1 MTKTM
6 SLEDYRVNVVK
17 KSYYRFGQ
25 EDLNM
30 RTLNPGCMTQRWCLK
45 GDKKYHTLP
54 PVEMMIKIQ
63 DEVTGGKVT
72 IERMVRDLA
81 NAKKGKNV

>member
-1 MTKTM
+1 M
-6 SLEDYRVNVVK
+6 SLEDYRVNVAK

-25 EDLNM
+25 EDLRM
-30 RTLNPGCMTQRWCLK
+30 ETLNPACMTQRWCLK
-45 GDKKYHTLP
+45 GDERYHTLP

-81 NAKKGKNV
+81 DKRKKGEHE

>member
-1 MTKTM
+1 MKKTM
-6 SLEDYRVNVVK
+6 SLEDYRVNVAK

-25 EDLNM
+25 EDLKM
-30 RTLNPGCMTQRWCLK
+30 DSLNPACMTQRWCLK
-45 GDKKYHTLP
+45 SQKKYHTLP

-63 DEVTGGKVT
+63 DEVTDGQVT

-81 NAKKGKNV
+81 KKRKENE